1 MGNSDNNTQVINV
14 YTLRIL
20 VGSLAF
26 LLPVVVSL
34 GAILLDWELYLQ
46 DSISDY
52 YYTIMRNYFVGTLC
66 AVSIVLFSYKGYD
79 KKDDRAGDFA
89 ALLCLIVAF
98 LPTTPE
104 CPIHYPLLS
113 STVVGVIHLS
123 AAAMLF
129 WILSYFSLRLFTKT
143 GDPEQMTDRKKLR
156 NKVYVACGHTIRVC
170 LGLLLVYFAI
180 KSFDLFGWGTG
191 IAKLK
196 LVYIFEFV
204 MLWAFGFSWLVKG
217 EIIWGD

>member
-1 MGNSDNNTQVINV
+1 MITSGYKTQVINV
-14 YTLRIL
+14 YTLRIV

-34 GAILLDWELYLQ
+34 GAILLDWDLYLQ

-66 AVSIVLFSYKGYD
+66 AVAVVLFSYKGYE

-98 LPTTPE
+98 FPTTPV
-104 CPIHYPLLS
+104 CPIDYPLLS
-113 STVVGVIHLS
+113 SDAVGVIHLS
-123 AAAMLF
+123 AAAILF

-143 GDPEQMTDRKKLR
+143 GDPENMSDRKKLR
-156 NKVYVACGHTIRVC
+156 NKVYVACGYTMRIC
-170 LGLLLVYFAI
+170 LGLLLIYFVF
-180 KSFDLFGWGTG
+180 KTFDLFGWGTLLE
-191 IAKLK
+191 KLK
-196 LVYIFEFV
+196 LVYIFEFI